1 MKKNSFLFIFIFVVL
16 ISQFSFSNII
26 NINENQELND
36 CMLSS
41 FETIIEN
48 QMNKNLEIQRILSR
62 TAELKSG
69 KWMLAKELIST
80 YQLYEQF
87 SLIWYSLPDGNY
99 YRSDIGLTDQNLFDR
114 EYFPTLLNKNE
125 VFGSVVTGKT
135 SEKKSIVIAVPIISN
150 SEVVSILGSSIF
162 CDEFTDDIVKAINLP
177 QNIFF
182 FVLDSDGN
190 IILNSNKEMLIENTF
205 NEGTTS
211 LKDTSKRIFENTNGY
226 DEFEYNNKLHKIIFK
241 KSVVT
246 GWYYVIGEIIN
257 N

>member
-1 MKKNSFLFIFIFVVL
+1 MKKNSFLFMLIFIVL
-16 ISQFSFSNII
+16 FSQFCFSNII
-26 NINENQELND
+26 DVNENQELNN

-41 FETIIEN
+41 FGTLVEN
-48 QMNKNLEIQRILSR
+48 QINKNLEIQRILSR

-80 YQLYEQF
+80 YQLYEEF

-99 YRSDIGLTDQNLFDR
+99 YRSDIGLTDKNLFDR
-114 EYFPTLLNKNE
+114 EYFPKLLNKNE
-125 VFGSVVTGKT
+125 VFGSMVTGKT
-135 SEKKSIVIAVPIISN
+135 SGNKSIIIAVPVISN
-150 SEVVSILGSSIF
+150 SEVVSILGSSIY
-162 CDEFTDDIVKAINLP
+162 CNEFADHIVKAINLP

-190 IILNSNKEMLIENTF
+190 IIINSNKEMLIENTF

-211 LKDTSKRIFENTNGY
+211 LKESSKRIFEDSEGY

-241 KSVVT
+241 KSLVT

-257 N
+257 Y

>member
-1 MKKNSFLFIFIFVVL
+1 MKKNSFLFMLIFIVL
-16 ISQFSFSNII
+16 FSQFCFSNII
-26 NINENQELND
+26 DVNENQELNN

-41 FETIIEN
+41 FVTLVEN

-80 YQLYEQF
+80 YQLYEEF

-99 YRSDIGLTDQNLFDR
+99 YRSDIGLTDKNLFDR
-114 EYFPTLLNKNE
+114 EYFPKLLNKNE
-125 VFGSVVTGKT
+125 VFGSMVTGKT
-135 SEKKSIVIAVPIISN
+135 SGNKSIIIAVPVISN
-150 SEVVSILGSSIF
+150 SEVVSILGSSIY
-162 CDEFTDDIVKAINLP
+162 CNEFADHIVKAINLP

-190 IILNSNKEMLIENTF
+190 IIINSNKEMLIENTF

-211 LKDTSKRIFENTNGY
+211 LKESSKRIFEDSEGY

-241 KSVVT
+241 KSLVT

-257 N
+257 Y